1 MCKYKLR
8 LLLNIILLFFINEFS
23 YAEFKIKYKVGEE
36 IITNYDIQIEK
47 NYLIFLRP
55 NLKNISNK
63 DILKISENSLIKEII
78 KKKEL
83 DKIFKKNDNSNFVN
97 EVKKNLLAFKKVKNE
112 SELKKLIE
120 TNNISYEEVIE
131 KIKYESLWN
140 EFIYKKYSSYVKIDE
155 AVLKKKLKTKMLKT
169 KKYEYNLSEILF
181 EVEQKENLKNKYKK
195 ISDYINFNDFKAAAA
210 RYSISDSSNK
220 GGEIGWVKETLLS
233 NEINNILSKMNE
245 NEISNPIKYPNGYLI
260 LKINKKKIIK
270 QVINIDKELENLIR
284 FETNKQLNQFSL
296 LLFKKLKQNTV
307 INEY

>member
-1 MCKYKLR
+1 MKKFKRYIIIVC
-8 LLLNIILLFFINEFS
+8 IILFPDTLFGEIQ
-23 YAEFKIKYKVGEE
+23 IKYKIDDQ
-36 IITNYDIQIEK
+36 IITNVDILNEK

-63 DILKISENSLIKEII
+63 DILKISVNSLIKEII

-83 DKIFKKNDNSNFVN
+83 DKIFKKNDNSKFIN

-112 SELKKLIE
+112 SELKELIE

-155 AVLKKKLKTKMLKT
+155 TVLKKKLKTKMLKT

-181 EVEQKENLKNKYKK
+181 EVEPKENLKNKYKK

-260 LKINKKKIIK
+260 LKINKKKK
-270 QVINIDKELENLIR
+270 
-284 FETNKQLNQFSL
+284 NKTS
-296 LLFKKLKQNTV
+296 
-307 INEY
+307 Y

>member
-1 MCKYKLR
+1 MYI
-8 LLLNIILLFFINEFS
+8 IILCIILFPDTLFGEIQ
-23 YAEFKIKYKVGEE
+23 IKYKIDDQ
-36 IITNYDIQIEK
+36 IITNVDILNEK

-83 DKIFKKNDNSNFVN
+83 DKIFKKNDNSKFVN

-260 LKINKKKIIK
+260 LRINKKKIIK

>member
-1 MCKYKLR
+1 MKKFKRYIIIVC
-8 LLLNIILLFFINEFS
+8 IILFPDTLFGEIQ
-23 YAEFKIKYKVGEE
+23 IKYKINDQ
-36 IITNYDIQIEK
+36 IITNVDILNEK

-83 DKIFKKNDNSNFVN
+83 DKIFKKNDNSKFIN

-112 SELKKLIE
+112 SELKELIK

-155 AVLKKKLKTKMLKT
+155 TVLKKKLKTKMLKT

-181 EVEQKENLKNKYKK
+181 EVEPKENLKNKYKK

-260 LKINKKKIIK
+260 LKINKKKKIK

>member
-1 MCKYKLR
+1 MKKFKRYI
-8 LLLNIILLFFINEFS
+8 IILCIILFPDTLFGEIQ
-23 YAEFKIKYKVGEE
+23 IKYKIDDQ
-36 IITNYDIQIEK
+36 IIKNVDILNEK

-83 DKIFKKNDNSNFVN
+83 DKIFKKNDNSKFVN

-112 SELKKLIE
+112 SELKELIE

-155 AVLKKKLKTKMLKT
+155 TVLKKKLKTKMLKT

-260 LKINKKKIIK
+260 LKINKKKKIK